1 MGDGAPVFSG
11 GLVTEEVFGPWMM
24 VQRKNRGKNHRG
36 LDADSNHAKNSG
48 PSIHTSNLAKSG
60 SRIRSSEIKQKSIP
74 KTGASIKSIPNAN
87 HEIMANCG
95 NLVNK
100 RQSSLQA
107 INSLTGQKDN
117 SRGEKRTLESPGSLD
132 KAKGG
137 IFFSKGDSVT
147 DMDCS
152 DSPPTNVLVMGSHMG
167 MEGGG
172 GVDLLVNH
180 DCRSPDS
187 VTMGPEPNRITL
199 NLDQTSHSSVE
210 ADVLISQQE
219 EPNLEALTKDDGTL
233 LVEKDGVQKEV
244 VGFFKQLYCEKANSH
259 SAGSYHSQDPF
270 LHLHPEVSMLRG
282 EGSSTVN
289 GPRKDSSGGD
299 LFESLEA
306 TSSQSNYNEA
316 KIKVIGVGGG
326 GSNAVNRMIE
336 SSMHGVEFWIVNTD
350 VQAMRMS
357 PVFPQN
363 RLQIGQELTR
373 GLGAGGNP
381 ETGMNA
387 AKESKESIEEAVYGA
402 DMVFVTAGMGGG
414 TGTGGAPIIASI
426 AKSMGILTVGIVTT
440 PFSFEGRK
448 RAIQAQEGITA
459 LRDNVDTLIVI
470 PNDKLLTAV
479 SQSTP
484 VTEAFN
490 LADDILR
497 QGVRGISDIIT
508 IPGLV
513 NVDFADVRAI
523 MANAG
528 SSLMGIGTATGKTRA
543 RDAALNAIQSPLLD
557 IGIERATGIV
567 WNITGGSDLT
577 LFEVNAAAEVIYDL
591 VDPTANLIFGAVID
605 PSLSGQVSITLI
617 ATGFKRQEESEGRPL
632 QASQLT
638 QGDTT
643 ISINRRPS
651 SFTDDSLV
659 EIPEFLKKKGRSRYP
674 RV

>member
-1 MGDGAPVFSG
+1 MTTCVSTYFVPSNTKSSARVLNAAGRRKLTENYPGRTCFMKMYGHKNVYSDGIP
-11 GLVTEEVFGPWMM
+11 
-24 VQRKNRGKNHRG
+24 
-36 LDADSNHAKNSG
+36 
-48 PSIHTSNLAKSG
+48 KSG
-60 SRIRSSEIKQKSIP
+60 
-74 KTGASIKSIPNAN
+74 
-87 HEIMANCG
+87 
-95 NLVNK
+95 L
-100 RQSSLQA
+100 LQV
-107 INSLTGQKDN
+107 K
-117 SRGEKRTLESPGSLD
+117 
-132 KAKGG
+132 
-137 IFFSKGDSVT
+137 
-147 DMDCS
+147 CS
-152 DSPPTNVLVMGSHMG
+152 
-167 MEGGG
+167 
-172 GVDLLVNH
+172 
-180 DCRSPDS
+180 
-187 VTMGPEPNRITL
+187 
-199 NLDQTSHSSVE
+199 
-210 ADVLISQQE
+210 
-219 EPNLEALTKDDGTL
+219 
-233 LVEKDGVQKEV
+233 
-244 VGFFKQLYCEKANSH
+244 ANSH
-259 SAGSYHSQDPF
+259 SVSPYHNQDPF
-270 LHLHPEVSMLRG
+270 LNLHPEVSMLRG

-289 GPRKDSSGGD
+289 SPRNDSSDGD
-299 LFESLEA
+299 LSENLGA
-306 TSSQSNYNEA
+306 TSIQSNVNEA
-316 KIKVIGVGGG
+316 KIKVIGIGGG

-357 PVFPQN
+357 PVFPEN

-387 AKESKESIEEAVYGA
+387 AKESKELIEEAVYGA

-414 TGTGGAPIIASI
+414 TGTGGAPIIAGI

-528 SSLMGIGTATGKTRA
+528 SSLMGIGTATGKSRA

-632 QASQLT
+632 QAGQIT
-638 QGDTT
+638 QADTNT
-643 ISINRRPS
+643 GINRRSS
-651 SFTDDSLV
+651 SFTDGGLF

-674 RV
+674 RA

>member
-1 MGDGAPVFSG
+1 MS
-11 GLVTEEVFGPWMM
+11 LETVT
-24 VQRKNRGKNHRG
+24 
-36 LDADSNHAKNSG
+36 
-48 PSIHTSNLAKSG
+48 
-60 SRIRSSEIKQKSIP
+60 
-74 KTGASIKSIPNAN
+74 
-87 HEIMANCG
+87 MATCF
-95 NLVNK
+95 VH
-100 RQSSLQA
+100 S
-107 INSLTGQKDN
+107 N
-117 SRGEKRTLESPGSLD
+117 SRNSVGVLAVNGGRTLLENNHINKPCFLKIHDNKNGFLGGNGNRKCGFINVKSTGSPNNHSVSPYHH
-132 KAKGG
+132 
-137 IFFSKGDSVT
+137 SK
-147 DMDCS
+147 
-152 DSPPTNVLVMGSHMG
+152 
-167 MEGGG
+167 
-172 GVDLLVNH
+172 
-180 DCRSPDS
+180 
-187 VTMGPEPNRITL
+187 
-199 NLDQTSHSSVE
+199 
-210 ADVLISQQE
+210 
-219 EPNLEALTKDDGTL
+219 
-233 LVEKDGVQKEV
+233 
-244 VGFFKQLYCEKANSH
+244 
-259 SAGSYHSQDPF
+259 DPF
-270 LHLHPEVSMLRG
+270 LDLHPEISMLRG
-282 EGSSTVN
+282 EGSSSLNNTTR
-289 GPRKDSSGGD
+289 PRKDTSGGD
-299 LFESLEA
+299 VDERLEDN
-306 TSSQSNYNEA
+306 SIPSNYNEA

-336 SSMHGVEFWIVNTD
+336 SSMNGVEFWIVNTD

-357 PVFPQN
+357 PVVSEN
-363 RLQIGQELTR
+363 RLPIGQELTR

-381 ETGMNA
+381 EIGMNA
-387 AKESKESIEEAVYGA
+387 AKESKESIQEAVYGA

-414 TGTGGAPIIASI
+414 TGTGAAPVIAGI
-426 AKSMGILTVGIVTT
+426 TKSMGILTVGIVTT
-440 PFSFEGRK
+440 PFSFEGRR
-448 RAIQAQEGITA
+448 RAVQAQEGIAA

-617 ATGFKRQEESEGRPL
+617 ATGFKRQEESEGRPA
-632 QASQLT
+632 QVSQLT
-638 QGDTT
+638 QGDTV
-643 ISINRRPS
+643 ISRRS
-651 SFTDDSLV
+651 STFTDGSLV
-659 EIPEFLKKKGRSRYP
+659 EIPEFLKKKGRLRYP
-674 RV
+674 RA